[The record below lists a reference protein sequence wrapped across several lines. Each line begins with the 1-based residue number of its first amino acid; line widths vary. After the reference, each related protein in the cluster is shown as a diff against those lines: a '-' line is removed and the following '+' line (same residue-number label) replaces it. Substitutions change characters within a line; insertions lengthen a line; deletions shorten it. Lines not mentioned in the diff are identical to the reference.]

1 MRGHGPVRGPLKE
14 GTLAIYH
21 LTANIISRGR
31 GQSAVAAAAYRSGT
45 TLRDRRY
52 GVTHSY
58 NGKRGILQAE
68 IMTPP
73 EAPAWA
79 SDREALWNTVEAR
92 EPRKDSQLA
101 RLIEISLPVELSAD
115 ERVAL
120 VRDYI
125 AQEFVAKGMIAD
137 FSVRGEANNPHAH
150 ILLTLRRLTPAG
162 FGPKERGWNGKSALL
177 NWRAAWAARANEHL
191 ARAGH
196 AVRIDHRTLEAQ
208 QIELTPGRRIGIGR
222 ARQAGALPAHLS
234 ERIAEQQDIAQR
246 NGATILE
253 DPTVA
258 LRALTHQRPIFSHRE
273 LVEFLHSRTR
283 GASQLGQALQEV
295 MGSGECV
302 ALDPQAGLEGR
313 FTSRDMIEAE
323 ASLIRRALSMAA
335 RRGHGVSPQLQE
347 AAAAPFAMDGAQR
360 AAFEHLAGE
369 GDAKAAVGDE
379 DLKRAVLS
387 AARTAWDALGLSII
401 GAAHSEGAAL
411 ALEALSGIRTRSNQ
425 HWEDAWQQGQG
436 LPGKDS
442 VLLLDG
448 CQHLGLKLL
457 ERWVAAADKARA
469 KIVLWADAQSLWAMK
484 AEPPFCNVWRRIG
497 PPGGITANIE

>member
-1 MRGHGPVRGPLKE
+1 MRVRGPVRGPLEE

-52 GVTHSY
+52 GVTHRY

-68 IMTPP
+68 VMTPP

-79 SDREALWNTVEAR
+79 SDREALWNSVEAR

-234 ERIAEQQDIAQR
+234 ERIAEQQDITQR
-246 NGATILE
+246 NGVAILE

-258 LRALTHQRPIFSHRE
+258 LRALTHQRPIFSRRE
-273 LVEFLHSRTR
+273 LVEFLHSRTS
-283 GASQLGQALQEV
+283 GAPSSARRCKRSLGA
-295 MGSGECV
+295 
-302 ALDPQAGLEGR
+302 
-313 FTSRDMIEAE
+313 
-323 ASLIRRALSMAA
+323 ASASPWIRRRAS
-335 RRGHGVSPQLQE
+335 
-347 AAAAPFAMDGAQR
+347 R
-360 AAFEHLAGE
+360 AASP
-369 GDAKAAVGDE
+369 
-379 DLKRAVLS
+379 RA
-387 AARTAWDALGLSII
+387 T
-401 GAAHSEGAAL
+401 
-411 ALEALSGIRTRSNQ
+411 
-425 HWEDAWQQGQG
+425 
-436 LPGKDS
+436 
-442 VLLLDG
+442 
-448 CQHLGLKLL
+448 
-457 ERWVAAADKARA
+457 
-469 KIVLWADAQSLWAMK
+469 
-484 AEPPFCNVWRRIG
+484 
-497 PPGGITANIE
+497 